1 MADRNGYI
9 GRAPSDSAV
18 VVARQTFSPTG
29 VTTDFTF
36 ASGYSIGYVDA
47 YLNGSRLIEGQDYTA
62 TDGSVVSLVSSA
74 TSGDVLE
81 LVAYKAF
88 NVATIDTAP
97 GDLTVGGKLTV
108 VGVTNASSANYTGNI
123 TAVNGTFTGN
133 VSVAGTLTYEDVTNV
148 DSIGIITARSG
159 VKVQTGSATTALVVE
174 GDARVTG
181 ILTIGTSSITLDGSS
196 NQVNVGTGI
205 TLHHTNGVQ
214 VGSNTL
220 HSTGFTVN
228 NINTTGV
235 ITATSFIDDGTNLL
249 TEINTKA
256 STGKAIAM
264 AMVFG

>member
-47 YLNGSRLIEGQDYTA
+47 YLNGARLIEGQDYTA
-62 TDGSVVSLVSSA
+62 TDGSVVTLVSSA

-88 NVATIDTAP
+88 NVGNVTNAA
-97 GDLTVGGKLTV
+97 GDFTVGGKLTV
-108 VGVTNASSANYTGNI
+108 VGVTSASSANYTGNVTASSFNSSGNI

-148 DSIGIITARSG
+148 DSIGIITARTG
-159 VKVQTGSATTALVVE
+159 VNIVGGGLT
-174 GDARVTG
+174 VTG
-181 ILTIGTSSITLDGSS
+181 ISTFYNNVIVGSS
-196 NQVNVGTGI
+196 VTMTGSGISVVG
-205 TLHHTNGVQ
+205 V
-214 VGSNTL
+214 V
-220 HSTGFTVN
+220 
-228 NINTTGV
+228 
-235 ITATSFIDDGTNLL
+235 TASAFVDDGTNLL

>member
-9 GRAPSDSAV
+9 GRAPSDSTV

-47 YLNGSRLIEGQDYTA
+47 YLNGARLIEGQDYTA
-62 TDGSVVSLVSSA
+62 TDGSVVTLVSSA

-88 NVATIDTAP
+88 NVGNVTNAS
-97 GDLTVGGKLTV
+97 GDFTVGGKLTV
-108 VGVTNASSANYTGNI
+108 VGVTSASSANYTGNVTAANI

-148 DSIGIITARSG
+148 DSIGIITARAG
-159 VKVQTGSATTALVVE
+159 VNIVGGGLT
-174 GDARVTG
+174 VTG
-181 ILTIGTSSITLDGSS
+181 ISTFYNNVIVGSS
-196 NQVNVGTGI
+196 VTMTGSGISVVGIVTA
-205 TLHHTNGVQ
+205 
-214 VGSNTL
+214 S
-220 HSTGFTVN
+220 GFV
-228 NINTTGV
+228 
-235 ITATSFIDDGTNLL
+235 DDGTNLL
-249 TEINTKA
+249 TAINTKA

>member
-47 YLNGSRLIEGQDYTA
+47 YLNGARLIEGQDYTA
-62 TDGSVVSLVSSA
+62 TDGSVVTLVSSA

-88 NVATIDTAP
+88 NVGNVTNAA
-97 GDLTVGGKLTV
+97 GDFTVGGKLTV
-108 VGVTNASSANYTGNI
+108 VGVTSASSANYTGNVTASSFNSSGNI

-148 DSIGIITARSG
+148 DSIGIITARAG
-159 VKVQTGSATTALVVE
+159 VNIVGGGLT
-174 GDARVTG
+174 VTG
-181 ILTIGTSSITLDGSS
+181 ISTFYNNVIVGSS
-196 NQVNVGTGI
+196 VTMTGSGISVVGIVTA
-205 TLHHTNGVQ
+205 
-214 VGSNTL
+214 S
-220 HSTGFTVN
+220 GFV
-228 NINTTGV
+228 
-235 ITATSFIDDGTNLL
+235 DDGTNLL
-249 TEINTKA
+249 TAINTKA